1 MSGICTC
8 FVLAVIIIIFSAL
21 ASESIAQSEIDPGFK
36 PVLSEAEFTSREARQ
51 GDKIGLTLKFVNEGT
66 RAAREDYKVFL
77 HFEYPDLDCGNIKI
91 HTDHDPTRPTS
102 TWRPGEVIVDGP
114 YAIDVPADL
123 ADGEYHVHVGLYAPV
138 QGGGR
143 LLDTTGGTLT
153 ISGVAPLSSELQ
165 PDPLPK
171 SEIAKRREA
180 LAKRLKNPITLDA
193 EDYRFSIDRDSGAFQ
208 LLDKRTGVL
217 WGSNPTSTWFGTV
230 QLTDGK
236 TRYTVPI
243 EKFDSVIK
251 TDDGLEASISLMVN
265 GQPTYLALTVF
276 VEQILSEPQGIR
288 FRYDTGVSDDPN
300 AFWTTDGA
308 WQVQSI
314 RILDNAFWTADADD
328 GYSVVPFRLGEM
340 LPTDSGL
347 PTTRRYLTYNGSSMA
362 LYGAIKQ
369 DSALLMAWP
378 HPDTELEVQTA
389 WWDLPL
395 VGGRRAHSASIT
407 LRGEAREFSV
417 HPLGKGTYVGIGRA
431 YRHIAKRNGWL
442 VTWAEKRQDF
452 PTVDKMFGAADF
464 KPFVFSRTIPTSRF
478 NSTGEEQTNLSY
490 TFEEAA
496 KVAEH
501 LHRDLEIDK
510 AMYVLAGWIH
520 RGYDNQHPDIL
531 PAAPECGGNDALM
544 DCAQIVKDC
553 GFLFGLHDN
562 YQDMYEDAP
571 SWDVKYLNKNAN
583 GEPRMGGNWA
593 GGQAWQVCA
602 IQQVNL
608 AARSD
613 INLPRI
619 AKLFGPSIYFIDT
632 TFAWGLVTCEDPA
645 HLMSRSDDM
654 QWKSNLC
661 DLSKELFE
669 LFGSEEGREWAVPH
683 ADYMEGLLSHKL
695 GADRPGRGF
704 SRRGDGIVIPMFEIV
719 YGDCVNLYG
728 HQGDRATPSRPD
740 YILNCLIYAEM
751 PLYAF
756 GPHLYYEEDVQESL
770 PVTVEVEDFQ
780 NTEPGVFQLTYR
792 WKVSGNIAEDYRCF
806 VHFTHPE
813 GERDREG
820 IAFQDDHEL
829 PKPTSTWKAGDVIED
844 GPRTMEVPEK
854 YQGKSDIWIGL
865 INQGGRVDLKD
876 LFNSRGR
883 HHIGSLEVDGE
894 KVTFRRTERPQ
905 ASRDF
910 ARADNGWAQELNE
923 TDRMIKNTYEVLS
936 WVNRLTAETPMT
948 DHLFLT
954 DDRSVEWSQF
964 GDLQIWVNYGTDEY
978 TVPYVLPHFDSQTV
992 LPQYGFLVVS
1002 PTFIA
1007 FHAASFGGLDYEN
1020 PVLFTVRSLDGK
1032 SLAESDKIRIY
1043 HGFGD
1048 SNIQL
1053 IGKSFRVERES
1064 IITEE

>member
-8 FVLAVIIIIFSAL
+8 FLLAAIIFSAM
-21 ASESIAQSEIDPGFK
+21 ASGSMAQSDIDPGFK
-36 PVLSEAEFTSREARQ
+36 PTLSEAEFTSREVRQ

-66 RAAREDYKVFL
+66 RAARYDYKVFL
-77 HFEYPDLDCGNIKI
+77 HFEYPDLDCNNIKI
-91 HTDHDPTRPTS
+91 HADHDPTRPTS
-102 TWRPGEVIVDGP
+102 TWRPGEVIIDGP

-123 ADGEYHVHVGLYAPV
+123 ADGVYYVHVGLYAPM

-153 ISGVAPLSSELQ
+153 ISRTASLSSELQ
-165 PDPLPK
+165 PEPLSE
-171 SEIAKRREA
+171 SEIAERREA
-180 LAKRLKNPITLDA
+180 LTGRLKNPVTLDNPEYSFA
-193 EDYRFSIDRDSGAFQ
+193 LDRDSGAFQ

-230 QLTDGK
+230 QMTDGK
-236 TRYTVPI
+236 ARYTVPI
-243 EKFDSVIK
+243 EKFDAVIK
-251 TDDGLEASISLMVN
+251 TEDGLEASIALMVN
-265 GQPTYLALTVF
+265 GQPTYVELTIF
-276 VEQILSEPQGIR
+276 IEPTTSEPPGLS
-288 FRYDTGVSDDPN
+288 FRYETGVSDEPNSFWTTNEVWQVQSVRILEN
-300 AFWTTDGA
+300 AFWTTD
-308 WQVQSI
+308 
-314 RILDNAFWTADADD
+314 ADD
-328 GYSVVPFRLGEM
+328 GYAITPYRLGEM

-347 PTTRRYLTYNGSSMA
+347 PATRRFLTYSGSTMA
-362 LYGAIKQ
+362 LYGAVKQ
-369 DSALLMAWP
+369 NSALLMAWP

-389 WWDLPL
+389 WWNLPL
-395 VGGRRAHSASIT
+395 VGGRRSHSATIT

-417 HPLGKGTYVGIGRA
+417 HPLGRGTYVEIGRA

-442 VTWAEKRQDF
+442 MTWAEKRRDF

-464 KPFVFSRTIPTSRF
+464 KPFVFSRSLPTSRY

-501 LHRDLEIDK
+501 LHQDLEIDK
-510 AMYVLAGWIH
+510 AMYVLAGWIN

-531 PAAPECGGNDALM
+531 PAAPECGGNEALM
-544 DCAQIVKDC
+544 DCARRVKDC

-571 SWDVKYLNKNAN
+571 SWDEKYLNKNAN
-583 GEPRMGGNWA
+583 GEPKMGGNWA

-608 AARSD
+608 AARPD
-613 INLPRI
+613 TNLPRI
-619 AKLFGPSIYFIDT
+619 AKLFGPTIYFIDT

-661 DLSKELFE
+661 DLAKELFE
-669 LFGSEEGREWAVPH
+669 MFGSEEGREWAVPH

-695 GADRPGRGF
+695 GANRPERAF
-704 SRRGDGIVIPMFEIV
+704 SRRGDGVVIPMFEII

-740 YILNCLIYAEM
+740 YILNCLIYGEM
-751 PLYAF
+751 PVYAF
-756 GPHLYYEEDVQESL
+756 GAHLYYENEQDAL
-770 PVTVEVEDFQ
+770 PVTVEIADFQ
-780 NTEPGVFQLTYR
+780 NTDPGVIQFTYR
-792 WKVSGNIAEDYRCF
+792 WKVSGDVTEDYYCF

-813 GERDREG
+813 GERNREN
-820 IAFQDDHEL
+820 IAFQDDHTL
-829 PKPTSTWKAGDVIED
+829 PNPTSKWKAGDVIDD
-844 GPRTMEVPEK
+844 GPRTIEVPEK

-865 INQGGRVDLKD
+865 TNEGERASLSGM
-876 LFNSRGR
+876 FGSGGR
-883 HHIGSLEVDGE
+883 HHIGSLEVDGGE
-894 KVTFRRTERPQ
+894 IVFRHTGRIP
-905 ASRDF
+905 ASRCF
-910 ARADNGWAQELNE
+910 ARGDNGWTQDLNE

-954 DDRSVEWSQF
+954 DDMSVEWSQF
-964 GDLQIWVNYGTDEY
+964 GDMQIWVNYGAEAY
-978 TVPYVLPHFDSQTV
+978 TIPYVLPHFDSETV

-1002 PTFIA
+1002 PDFIA
-1007 FHAASFGGLDYEN
+1007 FHATSFGGLDYEN
-1020 PVLFTVRSLDGK
+1020 PVFFTMRSLDGK
-1032 SLAESDKIRIY
+1032 SLAESKKIRIY

-1053 IGKSFRVERES
+1053 TGKNFQVKRES